1 MRADQIDLSKLLEF
15 RPDEGA
21 LLLNGRRMLILS
33 QQALGVMRS
42 LVEEHFGED
51 YAFALFFQFGYRCG
65 QEDFAAVA
73 ANGDWDTDVDQLVSG
88 PTMHMWEGLV
98 HVEPVHLDFNR
109 AEQRFYMTGVWRE
122 SFEVANAQ
130 ATGGLRAKPFCA
142 ALTGYASGWGSAF
155 MGSPCLAIE
164 TRCAAQGHASC
175 GFEVRMESDWG
186 PEAKRWLDARGLKG
200 TPAASVLEQIID
212 DGRRDL
218 LDLKQALDAHA
229 IVSVADRRGVIT
241 VVNDLF
247 CQISGYSRAELLGR
261 THAILNSG
269 VHPVEFWRE
278 MWHTIGNGGVWRREV
293 CNRAK
298 DGSLYWVDSTV
309 YPLLGPDGKPH
320 HYMSV
325 RTDITARTL
334 AEQALERARQE
345 ALRDADELRRTQA
358 ELRQSQVRMR
368 LAVQAGNVALW
379 ELSLGDRQLRVSTD
393 WKLQLGYEDHELP
406 DTIGWDDARFA
417 SVVTPFAEV
426 ASGVLESGTNRELEV
441 LVTTTRGE
449 RRTLLSRSHLVADA
463 AGKPLSILGTNIDI
477 TERKHGE
484 ERARSAD
491 HRQVVVSA
499 ISEEIA
505 RVANRDMS
513 LEDMLRACLEALTTH
528 METAGA
534 WVWIADSAGRLTR
547 GGAAGPDDADAERW
561 HDLAQAAT
569 QHAATQVGHR
579 DAVWCGAFPLLT
591 GNKPTG
597 VLAVALP
604 RGGEDALI
612 GDLGTSA
619 RNIALSVERNRVA
632 TTLKEAATI
641 DPLTRLPNRARLTDC
656 LQEFSDDRD
665 GARLHAVLFI
675 DLDNF
680 KFIND
685 SLGHSAGD
693 ELLVET
699 AARLRKVVRSHDSVV
714 GPNRSLAARFGGD
727 EFVVVLD
734 RLSDS
739 GQASIVAERILAEMS
754 RPFVLGGQNLAVR
767 CSIGVATSE
776 RGYLTVDELLRD
788 ADTALYQAKAAGK
801 ANCVVFDD
809 SMHVKAARRLRIE
822 TELSAALGQHRIE
835 CHYQPLINLRDG
847 VVIGFEA
854 LMRWNHPVD
863 GMVPPDE
870 FIPLAEET
878 GLIVELGA
886 EVLRAA
892 AEAIRVMSASQQRP
906 IIVNV
911 NVSRRQL
918 MHAGFLP
925 TLANT
930 LDGLGDL
937 RHCLRLEITESA
949 VSGSNGQV
957 LEALR
962 QAKALGVE
970 IHLDDFGTGL
980 SSLSLLRILPIDGI
994 KIDRSFL
1001 EAAQDNEQAIAILHA
1016 IIALGHNLGM
1026 AVTAEGIS
1034 DVEQLSTVLALNCDV
1049 AQGYLFGRP
1058 QVRNDALLA
1067 MSPRVLNAAFD
1078 HAV

>member
-1 MRADQIDLSKLLEF
+1 MRADEMDLSKLLEF
-15 RPDEGA
+15 RPGEGA
-21 LLLNGRRMLILS
+21 LVLNGRRMLLFP

-42 LVEEHFGED
+42 LLEEHFGED

-73 ANGDWDTDVDQLVSG
+73 AQSDGDTELDQFVSG
-88 PTMHMWEGLV
+88 LTTHMWAGLV
-98 HVEPVHLDFNR
+98 HIEPGHLEFNR
-109 AEQRFYMTGVWRE
+109 AEQRFHMTGVWRE

-130 ATGGLRAKPFCA
+130 ATGGLRAQPFCA

-175 GFEVRMESDWG
+175 GFEVRQESDWG

-241 VVNDLF
+241 AVNDLF
-247 CQISGYSRAELLGR
+247 CEMSGYSRTELLGR
-261 THAILNSG
+261 THAVLNSG
-269 VHPVEFWRE
+269 AHPAEFWRE
-278 MWHTIGNGGVWRREV
+278 MWHTAGKGGVWRREV

-298 DGSLYWVDSTV
+298 DGSRYWVDSTV

-325 RTDITARTL
+325 RTDITARKL
-334 AEQALERARQE
+334 AEQALESARQE

-358 ELRQSQVRMR
+358 ELRESQLRMQIAVRT
-368 LAVQAGNVALW
+368 GKVALW
-379 ELSLGDRQLRVSTD
+379 ELALGDRQLRVSTD
-393 WKLQLGYEDHELP
+393 WKLQLGYDDHELP
-406 DTIGWDDARFA
+406 DTFDWDDARFA
-417 SVVTPFAEV
+417 RVVTPFADV
-426 ASGVLESGTNRELEV
+426 SARALESGTNSELEV
-441 LVTTTRGE
+441 LVTTKRGE
-449 RRTLLSRSHLVADA
+449 QRTLLSRSHVVVDA
-463 AGKPLSILGTNIDI
+463 TGEALSILGTNIDI
-477 TERKHGE
+477 TERKRSE
-484 ERARSAD
+484 ERLRATDRW
-491 HRQVVVSA
+491 QVVVST
-499 ISEEIA
+499 ISAEIA
-505 RVANRDMS
+505 RVANRDVS
-513 LEDMLRACLEALTTH
+513 VEDMLGECLEALTTH
-528 METAGA
+528 LETAGG
-534 WVWIADSAGRLTR
+534 WVWTADSAGRLTLA
-547 GGAAGPDDADAERW
+547 GSAGPDGADAERW
-561 HDLAQAAT
+561 HDLAEAAT
-569 QHAATQVGHR
+569 QHAAIQVGHR
-579 DAVWCGAFPLLT
+579 DAVWCGAFPLLIGST
-591 GNKPTG
+591 PTG
-597 VLAVALP
+597 VLVVALP
-604 RGGEDALI
+604 RGGEDALVDGLDTI
-612 GDLGTSA
+612 SH
-619 RNIALSVERNRVA
+619 NIALSMERNRGA
-632 TTLKEAATI
+632 AALKKAASI
-641 DPLTRLPNRARLTDC
+641 DPLTQLPNRAQLTNC
-656 LQEFSDDRD
+656 LQEVFDDRD
-665 GARLHAVLFI
+665 GGRLHAVLFI

-699 AARLRKVVRSHDSVV
+699 AARLRKVVRSHHSVV
-714 GPNRSLAARFGGD
+714 GPNRSLVARFGGD

-734 RLSDS
+734 QLSDP
-739 GQASIVAERILAEMS
+739 GHASIVATRILTEMS
-754 RPFVLGGQNLAVR
+754 RPFVLRGQNLAVR

-776 RGYLTVDELLRD
+776 REYLTVDELLRD
-788 ADTALYQAKAAGK
+788 ADTALYHAKAAGK
-801 ANCVVFDD
+801 AHCVVFDD
-809 SMHVKAARRLRIE
+809 SMHVKATRRLQIE

-835 CHYQPLINLRDG
+835 CHYQPLINLRNG

-854 LMRWNHPVD
+854 LMRWNHPVY
-863 GMVPPDE
+863 GMVPPGE
-870 FIPLAEET
+870 FIPLAEEN

-906 IIVNV
+906 VIVNV

-925 TLANT
+925 TLADT

-937 RHCLRLEITESA
+937 RPCLRLEITESA
-949 VSGSNGQV
+949 VSGSNARV

-1016 IIALGHNLGM
+1016 IIALGHNLRM
-1026 AVTAEGIS
+1026 TVTAEGIS
-1034 DVEQLSTVLALNCDV
+1034 AVEQLSTVLALNCDV

-1058 QVRNDALLA
+1058 QARADALLNMA
-1067 MSPRVLNAAFD
+1067 PRVLNVAVD
-1078 HAV
+1078 HDV

>member
-1 MRADQIDLSKLLEF
+1 MRADEIDLSKLLEF
-15 RPDEGA
+15 RPGEGA
-21 LLLNGRRMLILS
+21 LLLNGRRMLIFS
-33 QQALGVMRS
+33 QQALGAMRS
-42 LVEEHFGED
+42 LLEEHFGED

-98 HVEPVHLDFNR
+98 HVEPVHLDFDR
-109 AEQRFYMTGVWRE
+109 AEQRFHMTGVWRE

-130 ATGGLRAKPFCA
+130 ATGGLRAQPFCA

-175 GFEVRMESDWG
+175 GFEVRTESEWG
-186 PEAKRWLDARGLKG
+186 PEAKRWLEARSLKG

-241 VVNDLF
+241 AANDLF
-247 CQISGYSRAELLGR
+247 CQISGYSLAELLGR

-309 YPLLGPDGKPH
+309 YPLLGQDGKAH

-325 RTDITARTL
+325 RTDITARKL

-358 ELRQSQVRMR
+358 ELRQSQVRMQM
-368 LAVQAGNVALW
+368 AVRTGKVALW
-379 ELSLGDRQLRVSTD
+379 ELALSDRQLRVSTD

-406 DTIGWDDARFA
+406 DTFDWDDARFA
-417 SVVTPFAEV
+417 SVVTPFADV
-426 ASGVLESGTNRELEV
+426 ASRALERGTNSELEV
-441 LVTTTRGE
+441 LITTKHGE
-449 RRTLLSRSHLVADA
+449 RRTLLSRSHVVVDA
-463 AGKPLSILGTNIDI
+463 TGEPLSILGTNIDI
-477 TERKHGE
+477 TERERSE
-484 ERARSAD
+484 ERLRAAD
-491 HRQVVVSA
+491 RWQVVVST
-499 ISEEIA
+499 ISAEIA
-505 RVANRDMS
+505 RVANRDVS
-513 LEDMLRACLEALTTH
+513 LEDMLGGCLEALTMHVDT
-528 METAGA
+528 GGV
-534 WVWIADSAGRLTR
+534 WVWTADSAGRLTLQ
-547 GGAAGPDDADAERW
+547 GSAGPDGADAERW
-561 HDLAQAAT
+561 RDLAQAAT
-569 QHAATQVGHR
+569 QHAAIRVRNWG
-579 DAVWCGAFPLLT
+579 AVWGGAFPLLI
-591 GNKPTG
+591 GNQPTG
-597 VLAVALP
+597 ALVVVLP
-604 RGGEDALI
+604 SGGEDALI
-612 GDLGTSA
+612 DGLSTISH
-619 RNIALSVERNRVA
+619 NIALGVERYRGA
-632 TTLKEAATI
+632 AALKEAASI
-641 DPLTRLPNRARLTDC
+641 DPLTQLPNRARLTDC
-656 LQEFSDDRD
+656 LQEVSDDRD

-685 SLGHSAGD
+685 SLGHTAGD

-699 AARLRKVVRSHDSVV
+699 AARLRKVVRSHDSVM

-739 GQASIVAERILAEMS
+739 GHASIVAERILAEMS

-776 RGYLTVDELLRD
+776 RGYQTVDELLRD

-809 SMHVKAARRLRIE
+809 SMHVKATRRLRIE

-847 VVIGFEA
+847 AVIGFEA

-863 GMVPPDE
+863 GMIPPDE

-937 RHCLRLEITESA
+937 RHCLRIEITESA

-1058 QVRNDALLA
+1058 QVRNDALLDMA
-1067 MSPRVLNAAFD
+1067 PRVLNAAFD